1 MIQPTGAFLDTQ
13 AEAVLQREGL
23 PYWALYLLLCVILML
38 LAFIFLRDKE
48 RRQRLSLSLHGP
60 RRRFDLLALQT
71 RQARERKKRA
81 GLLRELAWVARRH
94 KVRPKEAA
102 EVWKRLDALEA
113 KLQPQKAELKRLSSR
128 LASLRL
134 KSPRRRRQDS
144 GEQAVKTVKQNLKRT
159 LAGIAS
165 LERLQNPLLEELG
178 RTVRAGRSSH
188 EAFLPLYAQLDL
200 TNEAIAEFQAAIDKI
215 KKP

>member
-1 MIQPTGAFLDTQ
+1 MIQPTGAFLDSQ

-71 RQARERKKRA
+71 RQARERKKRT
-81 GLLRELAWVARRH
+81 GLLRELALSARRH
-94 KVRPKEAA
+94 KIRPKEAD
-102 EVWKRLDALEA
+102 EVWKRLDALET
-113 KLQPQKAELKRLSSR
+113 KLQPQRAEMKRLAAR
-128 LASLRL
+128 LASLRS

-144 GEQAVKTVKQNLKRT
+144 GEQAVKTVKQSLKKT

-178 RTVRAGRSSH
+178 RIVRASRSSH

-200 TNEAIAEFQAAIDKI
+200 ADEAIAEFQAAIDKI
-215 KKP
+215 KKT